1 MSDAVPTRSQQIEK
15 LVQHLRDKS
24 KTNPFAL
31 IAIDAIH
38 ELRERHKDWV
48 YEDEL
53 PENYDYDANYAKSEI
68 RDGVRMFPRSS
79 LAKH

>member
-1 MSDAVPTRSQQIEK
+1 MSEAAPTRSQQIEK
-15 LVQHLRDKS
+15 LVQELWDKS
-24 KTNPFAL
+24 GTNPFAL

-38 ELRERHKDWV
+38 ELRERYKDWV

-79 LAKH
+79 VESH

>member
-1 MSDAVPTRSQQIEK
+1 MSEAELSKSQRIER
-15 LVQHLRDKS
+15 LLHHLRKKS

-31 IAIDAIH
+31 IAIGAIH

-79 LAKH
+79 VESH